1 LFRLGF
7 CLIFWS
13 CWLQNLQSCHSC
25 K

>member
-13 CWLQNLQSCHSC
+13 CWLQNLQSCHCC